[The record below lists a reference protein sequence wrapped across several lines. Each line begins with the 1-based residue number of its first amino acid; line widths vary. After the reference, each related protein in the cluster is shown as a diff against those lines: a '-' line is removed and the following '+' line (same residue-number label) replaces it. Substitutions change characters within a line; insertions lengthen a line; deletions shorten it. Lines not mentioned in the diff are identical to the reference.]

1 MKVITVEEVKA
12 IMQQNAHLQ
21 DQYEEIA
28 EGLEL
33 DKFHIYAERI
43 RRILSRIG
51 EMDHL
56 NEGDYELVM
65 NYLSDKDE
73 MYIRTCEFL
82 HRYFMIVDQKN
93 VDSLM
98 VKYEDHLLIEME
110 EPTVPPYLL
119 P

>member
-1 MKVITVEEVKA
+1 MRIITVEEVKA
-12 IMQQNAHLQ
+12 IIQQNPHLQ

-33 DKFHIYAERI
+33 DKFHIYADRI
-43 RRILSRIG
+43 RHILSRIG
-51 EMDHL
+51 ETEHL

-73 MYIRTCEFL
+73 LYFRTCEFL
-82 HRYFMIVDQKN
+82 RRYFMIVDQEN
-93 VDSLM
+93 VDRLM

-110 EPTVPPYLL
+110 EPYVL